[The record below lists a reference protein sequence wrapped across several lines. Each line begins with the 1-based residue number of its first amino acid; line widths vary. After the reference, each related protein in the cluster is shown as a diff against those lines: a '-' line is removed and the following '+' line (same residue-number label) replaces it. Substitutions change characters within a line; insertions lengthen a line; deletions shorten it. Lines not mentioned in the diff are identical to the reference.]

1 MLWHSI
7 YLLIISKLFKK
18 MDTIIPRKN
27 RKFRYLTIAIGVFL
41 ALAAILFFSFNSK
54 RSLNVKAEEL
64 SIHKVEKAFFE
75 DFVVFQAKVEPLNV
89 MLVNVTE
96 GGSVKEI
103 FVENGAMVT
112 KGQSLA
118 RLYNPNTEL
127 NYLTQETA
135 IIEQINN
142 LNTGK
147 LNIRN
152 QELNL
157 TKDYVLI
164 EHDYNDAK
172 RLYDLNAKLFAKD
185 VISKNDWNTFKESLR
200 FQEERKKTIQQSIQ
214 KEKQSNQLQISQINR
229 SIQTMEMSLEIL
241 RNNKKNFLIT
251 APESGR
257 LTSFEPVLGKTF
269 QAGESIGKIDS
280 KKGYK
285 LSADVD
291 EFYLEKIRE
300 GLKGQVEFKGK
311 TLEVIVTKVI
321 PEVKNGHFIVE
332 LAFTSKEE
340 IALQDGLSFGVKLIL
355 SEKNKI
361 LVVQK
366 GSFNQETAGKWI
378 FVVKG
383 NKAERRNIK
392 LGRENPSYY
401 EVLEGLKEGESVVI
415 SSYSDYKD
423 IEELSIQSQ

>member
-1 MLWHSI
+1 
-7 YLLIISKLFKK
+7 
-18 MDTIIPRKN
+18 MDKVIPRKN
-27 RKFRYLTIAIGVFL
+27 RKFRYFTIAIGVFL
-41 ALAAILFFSFNSK
+41 ALAALVFFSFNSK
-54 RSLNVKAEEL
+54 RTLNVKAEEI
-64 SIHKVEKAFFE
+64 SIQKVEKAFFE
-75 DFVVFQAKVEPLNV
+75 DFVVFQAKAEPLNV

-147 LNIRN
+147 LSIRN

-157 TKDYVLI
+157 NKDLVLI

-172 RLYDLNAKLFAKD
+172 RLYDMNSKLYDKD
-185 VISKNDWNTFKESLR
+185 VISKNDWNTFKENLR

-214 KEKQSNQLQISQINR
+214 KEKQSNQVQISQINH
-229 SIQTMEMSLEIL
+229 SIQTMEKSLEIL

-285 LSADVD
+285 LAADVD

-311 TLEVIVTKVI
+311 VLEIMVTKVI
-321 PEVKNGHFIVE
+321 PEVQNGHFTVE
-332 LAFTSKEE
+332 LAFTSKET

-355 SEKNKI
+355 SEKSKT
-361 LVVQK
+361 LVVPK

-401 EVLEGLKEGESVVI
+401 EVLEGLKEGESVI
-415 SSYSDYKD
+415 TSSYSDYKD
-423 IEELSIQSQ
+423 IEELSIQSK

>member
-1 MLWHSI
+1 
-7 YLLIISKLFKK
+7 
-18 MDTIIPRKN
+18 MDKVIPRKN

-41 ALAAILFFSFNSK
+41 VLAVIIFFSFSSK
-54 RSLNVKAEEL
+54 RSLNVKADEL
-64 SIHKVEKAFFE
+64 SVQKVEKAFFE

-103 FVENGAMVT
+103 FVENGATVT

-157 TKDYVLI
+157 TKDFVLI
-164 EHDYNDAK
+164 DHDYNDAK
-172 RLYDLNAKLFAKD
+172 RLYDVNAKLFAKD

-200 FQEERKKTIQQSIQ
+200 FQEERRKTIQQSIQ
-214 KEKQSNQLQISQINR
+214 KEKQTNQIQIAQINR
-229 SIQTMEMSLEIL
+229 SIQTMEKSLDIL

-251 APESGR
+251 APETGR

-280 KKGYK
+280 KQGYK
-285 LSADVD
+285 LSANVD

-332 LAFTSKEE
+332 LAFVSKEN

-361 LVVQK
+361 LVLQK

-383 NKAERRNIK
+383 NKAEKRNIK

-401 EVLEGLKEGESVVI
+401 EVLEGLKEGESVII

-423 IEELSIQSQ
+423 IEELNIQ

>member
-1 MLWHSI
+1 
-7 YLLIISKLFKK
+7 
-18 MDTIIPRKN
+18 MDTVIPRKN
-27 RKFRYLTIAIGVFL
+27 RKFRHLTIAIAVFL
-41 ALAAILFFSFNSK
+41 ALGAIVFFSFNSK

-64 SIHKVEKAFFE
+64 SIQKVEKAFFE

-157 TKDYVLI
+157 TKDLVLI

-172 RLYDLNAKLFAKD
+172 RLYDMNSKLFEKD
-185 VISKNDWNTFKESLR
+185 VISKNDWNSFKESLR
-200 FQEERKKTIQQSIQ
+200 FQQERKKTIQQSIQ

-229 SIQTMEMSLEIL
+229 SIQTMEKSLDIL

-251 APESGR
+251 APETGR

-269 QAGESIGKIDS
+269 QAGASIGKIDS

-285 LSADVD
+285 LTAEID

-311 TLEVIVTKVI
+311 TLEVLVTKVI
-321 PEVKNGHFIVE
+321 PEVKSGHFSAE
-332 LAFTSKEE
+332 LAFTSKEN

-355 SEKNKI
+355 SEKNKTMVI
-361 LVVQK
+361 PK
-366 GSFNQETAGKWI
+366 GAFNQETAGKWI

-401 EVLEGLKEGESVVI
+401 EVLSGLNEG
-415 SSYSDYKD
+415 
-423 IEELSIQSQ
+423 

>member
-1 MLWHSI
+1 
-7 YLLIISKLFKK
+7 
-18 MDTIIPRKN
+18 MDKVIPRKN

-41 ALAAILFFSFNSK
+41 VLATIVFFSFNTK
-54 RSLNVKAEEL
+54 RSLNVKTDE
-64 SIHKVEKAFFE
+64 INIQKVEKAFFE

-157 TKDYVLI
+157 NKDLVLI

-172 RLYDLNAKLFAKD
+172 RLYDMNARLFEKE

-200 FQEERKKTIQQSIQ
+200 FQEERKRTIQQSIQ
-214 KEKQSNQLQISQINR
+214 KEKQTNQLQISQINR
-229 SIQTMEMSLEIL
+229 SILTMEKSLDIL

-257 LTSFEPVLGKTF
+257 LTSFQPVLGKTF

-280 KKGYK
+280 KQGYK
-285 LSADVD
+285 LTAEVD
-291 EFYLEKIRE
+291 EFYLEKVRE
-300 GLKGQVEFKGK
+300 GLKGQVEFQGK
-311 TLEVIVTKVI
+311 NLEVLVTKVI
-321 PEVKNGHFIVE
+321 PEVKSGHFIVE
-332 LAFTSKEE
+332 LAFVSKEN
-340 IALQDGLSFGVKLIL
+340 IVLQDGLSFGVKLIL
-355 SEKNKI
+355 SEKNKT
-361 LVVQK
+361 LVLQK

-401 EVLEGLKEGESVVI
+401 EVLEGLKEGESVII

-423 IEELSIQSQ
+423 VEELAISSQ

>member
-1 MLWHSI
+1 
-7 YLLIISKLFKK
+7 
-18 MDTIIPRKN
+18 MDKVIPRKN

-41 ALAAILFFSFNSK
+41 ALGAIIFFSFNTK
-54 RSLNVKAEEL
+54 RSLNVKAEEI
-64 SIHKVEKAFFE
+64 SVQKVEKAFFE

-157 TKDYVLI
+157 NKDLVLI

-172 RLYDLNAKLFAKD
+172 RLYDMNSKLYDKD

-200 FQEERKKTIQQSIQ
+200 FQEERKRTIQQSIQ
-214 KEKQSNQLQISQINR
+214 KEKQSNQVQISQINR
-229 SIQTMEMSLEIL
+229 SIQTMEKSLDIL

-257 LTSFEPVLGKTF
+257 LTSFEAVLGQNF
-269 QAGESIGKIDS
+269 QAGQSIGKIDS
-280 KKGYK
+280 KRGYK
-285 LSADVD
+285 LAADVD
-291 EFYLEKIRE
+291 EFYLEKVRE
-300 GLKGQVEFKGK
+300 GLKGQVEFKGEN
-311 TLEVIVTKVI
+311 LEVIVTKVI
-321 PEVKNGHFIVE
+321 PEVKNGHFTVE
-332 LAFTSKEE
+332 LAFTSKEN
-340 IALQDGLSFGVKLIL
+340 IVLQDGLSFGVKLIL
-355 SEKNKI
+355 SERNKI
-361 LVVQK
+361 LVLPK

-401 EVLEGLKEGESVVI
+401 EVLEGLKEGESVVT
-415 SSYSDYKD
+415 SSYTDYKD
-423 IEELSIQSQ
+423 IEELSISSGQ

>member
-1 MLWHSI
+1 
-7 YLLIISKLFKK
+7 
-18 MDTIIPRKN
+18 MDKVIPRKN

-41 ALAAILFFSFNSK
+41 VLAAIVFFSFNTK

-64 SIHKVEKAFFE
+64 SIQKVEKAFFE

-157 TKDYVLI
+157 NKDLVLI

-172 RLYDLNAKLFAKD
+172 RLYDMNSKLYDKD

-200 FQEERKKTIQQSIQ
+200 FQEERKRTIQQSIQ
-214 KEKQSNQLQISQINR
+214 KEKQSNQVQISQINR
-229 SIQTMEMSLEIL
+229 SIQTMEKSLDIL

-257 LTSFEPVLGKTF
+257 LTSFEAVLGQNF
-269 QAGESIGKIDS
+269 QAGQSIGKIDS
-280 KKGYK
+280 KRGYK
-285 LSADVD
+285 LAADVD
-291 EFYLEKIRE
+291 EFYLEKVRE

-311 TLEVIVTKVI
+311 NLEVIVTKVI
-321 PEVKNGHFIVE
+321 PEVKGGHFTVE
-332 LAFTSKEE
+332 LAFTSKEN
-340 IALQDGLSFGVKLIL
+340 ITLQDGLSFGVKLIL
-355 SEKNKI
+355 SERNKI
-361 LVVQK
+361 LVLPK

-378 FVVKG
+378 FVTKG

-401 EVLEGLKEGESVVI
+401 EVLEGLKEGESVI
-415 SSYSDYKD
+415 TSSYTDYKD
-423 IEELSIQSQ
+423 IEELSISNE

>member
-1 MLWHSI
+1 
-7 YLLIISKLFKK
+7 
-18 MDTIIPRKN
+18 MDTVIPRKN
-27 RKFRYLTIAIGVFL
+27 KKFRYLAIAIAVFLVFL
-41 ALAAILFFSFNSK
+41 AITIFSFNTK
-54 RSLNVKAEEL
+54 RTLNVKADEL
-64 SIHKVEKAFFE
+64 VIQKAEKAFFE

-157 TKDYVLI
+157 TKDFVLI

-172 RLYDLNAKLFAKD
+172 RLYDMNAKLYEKD

-200 FQEERKKTIQQSIQ
+200 FQEERRKTIQQSIQ
-214 KEKQSNQLQISQINR
+214 KEKQSNQVQISQINR
-229 SIQTMEMSLEIL
+229 SIQTMEKSLDIL

-251 APESGR
+251 APETGR

-269 QAGESIGKIDS
+269 QAGASIGKIDS

-285 LSADVD
+285 LTAEVD

-311 TLEVIVTKVI
+311 NLEVMVTKVI
-321 PEVKNGHFIVE
+321 PEVKGGRFTVE
-332 LAFTSKEE
+332 LAFASKEN
-340 IALQDGLSFGVKLIL
+340 IVLQDGLSFGVKLIL
-355 SEKNKI
+355 SEKNKT
-361 LVVQK
+361 LVIPR
-366 GSFNQETAGKWI
+366 GAFNQEVAGKWI
-378 FVVKG
+378 FVVNG
-383 NKAERRNIK
+383 NKAVRRNIK

-401 EVLEGLKEGESVVI
+401 EVLEGLKEGESVVT

-423 IEELSIQSQ
+423 IEELALEKE

>member
-1 MLWHSI
+1 
-7 YLLIISKLFKK
+7 
-18 MDTIIPRKN
+18 MDKVIPRKN

-41 ALAAILFFSFNSK
+41 VLAAVVFFSFNTK
-54 RSLNVKAEEL
+54 RSLNVNEDEINIQK
-64 SIHKVEKAFFE
+64 IEKAFFE

-89 MLVNVTE
+89 MLVNITE

-157 TKDYVLI
+157 TKDLVLI

-172 RLYDLNAKLFAKD
+172 RLYDMNSKLFAKD

-200 FQEERKKTIQQSIQ
+200 FQEERKRTIQQSIQ
-214 KEKQSNQLQISQINR
+214 KEKQTNQMQISQINR
-229 SIQTMEMSLEIL
+229 SIQTMEKSLEIL

-280 KKGYK
+280 KQGYK
-285 LSADVD
+285 LTAEVD

-300 GLKGQVEFKGK
+300 DLKGQVEFKGEN
-311 TLEVIVTKVI
+311 LEVLVTKVI
-321 PEVKNGHFIVE
+321 PEVKSGHFTVE
-332 LAFTSKEE
+332 LAFVSKEK

-355 SEKNKI
+355 SEKNKT
-361 LVVQK
+361 LVLQK

-383 NKAERRNIK
+383 NKAVRRNIK

-401 EVLEGLKEGESVVI
+401 EVLEGLKEGESVII

-423 IEELSIQSQ
+423 IEELSIE

>member
-1 MLWHSI
+1 
-7 YLLIISKLFKK
+7 
-18 MDTIIPRKN
+18 MDTVIPRKN
-27 RKFRYLTIAIGVFL
+27 RKFRNLTIVIGVFL
-41 ALAAILFFSFNSK
+41 ALAVIVFFSFSTK
-54 RSLNVKAEEL
+54 RTLNVKAEEL
-64 SIHKVEKAFFE
+64 TVQKVEKAFFE

-103 FVENGAMVT
+103 FVENGATVT

-157 TKDYVLI
+157 TKDFVLI

-172 RLYDLNAKLFAKD
+172 RLYDMNSKLYAKD

-200 FQEERKKTIQQSIQ
+200 FQEERKRTIQQSIQ
-214 KEKQSNQLQISQINR
+214 KEKQSNQVQISQINR
-229 SIQTMEMSLEIL
+229 SIETMEKSLDIL

-269 QAGESIGKIDS
+269 QAGESIGKIDA

-285 LSADVD
+285 LIADVD

-300 GLKGQVEFKGK
+300 GLKGQVEFKGSI
-311 TLEVIVTKVI
+311 LEVLVTKVI
-321 PEVKNGHFIVE
+321 PEVKSGHFTVE
-332 LAFTSKEE
+332 LAFTSKEK
-340 IALQDGLSFGVKLIL
+340 IILQDGLSFGVKLIL
-355 SEKNKI
+355 SEKNKT
-361 LVVQK
+361 LVVSK
-366 GSFNQETAGKWI
+366 GSFNRETAGKWI

-401 EVLEGLKEGESVVI
+401 EVLEGLKEGESVI
-415 SSYSDYKD
+415 TSSYADYKD
-423 IEELSIQSQ
+423 IEELSISNSQ

>member
-1 MLWHSI
+1 
-7 YLLIISKLFKK
+7 

-41 ALAAILFFSFNSK
+41 VLAAILFFSFNSK

-229 SIQTMEMSLEIL
+229 SIQTMEMSLDIL

-280 KKGYK
+280 KRGYK
-285 LSADVD
+285 LAADVD

-332 LAFTSKEE
+332 LAFVSKEE

-392 LGRENPSYY
+392 LGRENPSYF
-401 EVLEGLKEGESVVI
+401 EVLEGLKEGQSVII

>member
-1 MLWHSI
+1 
-7 YLLIISKLFKK
+7 
-18 MDTIIPRKN
+18 
-27 RKFRYLTIAIGVFL
+27 
-41 ALAAILFFSFNSK
+41 
-54 RSLNVKAEEL
+54 
-64 SIHKVEKAFFE
+64 
-75 DFVVFQAKVEPLNV
+75 

-157 TKDYVLI
+157 NKDLVLI

-172 RLYDLNAKLFAKD
+172 RLYDMNAKLYEKD

-200 FQEERKKTIQQSIQ
+200 FQEERKRTIQQSIQ
-214 KEKQSNQLQISQINR
+214 KEKQSNQVQISQINR
-229 SIQTMEMSLEIL
+229 SIQTMEKSLDIL

-251 APESGR
+251 APETGR

-269 QAGESIGKIDS
+269 QAGASIGKIDS
-280 KKGYK
+280 NKGYK
-285 LSADVD
+285 LTAEVD
-291 EFYLEKIRE
+291 EFYLEKLRE

-311 TLEVIVTKVI
+311 NLEVIVTKVI
-321 PEVKNGHFIVE
+321 PEVKGGRFTVE
-332 LAFTSKEE
+332 LAFASKEN
-340 IALQDGLSFGVKLIL
+340 IVLQDGLSFGVKLIL
-355 SEKNKI
+355 SEKNKT
-361 LVVQK
+361 LVIPR
-366 GSFNQETAGKWI
+366 GAFNQEAAGKWI
-378 FVVKG
+378 FVVNG
-383 NKAERRNIK
+383 NKAVRRNIK

-401 EVLEGLKEGESVVI
+401 EVLDGLQEGESVVT
-415 SSYSDYKD
+415 SSYTDYKD
-423 IEELSIQSQ
+423 IEELALNKE

>member
-1 MLWHSI
+1 
-7 YLLIISKLFKK
+7 
-18 MDTIIPRKN
+18 MDKVIPRKN

-41 ALAAILFFSFNSK
+41 VLAVILFFSFNTK
-54 RSLNVKAEEL
+54 RSLNVKADEL
-64 SIHKVEKAFFE
+64 SVQKIEKAFFE

-157 TKDYVLI
+157 NKDLVLI

-172 RLYDLNAKLFAKD
+172 RLYDMNSKLFEKD

-200 FQEERKKTIQQSIQ
+200 FQEERKRTIQQSIQ
-214 KEKQSNQLQISQINR
+214 KEKQTNQVQISQINR
-229 SIQTMEMSLEIL
+229 SIQTMEKSLDIL

-251 APESGR
+251 APETGR

-285 LSADVD
+285 LAADVD
-291 EFYLEKIRE
+291 EFYLEKVRE
-300 GLKGQVEFKGK
+300 GLKGQVEYKGK
-311 TLEVIVTKVI
+311 TLEVLVTKVI
-321 PEVKNGHFIVE
+321 QEVKSGHFTVE

-340 IALQDGLSFGVKLIL
+340 IVLQDGLSFGVKLIL
-355 SEKNKI
+355 SEKNKT
-361 LVVQK
+361 LVVPK

-392 LGRENPSYY
+392 LGRENPSCY
-401 EVLEGLKEGESVVI
+401 EILEGLKEGESVI
-415 SSYSDYKD
+415 TSSYTDYKD
-423 IEELSIQSQ
+423 VEELSISNTQ

>member
-1 MLWHSI
+1 
-7 YLLIISKLFKK
+7 
-18 MDTIIPRKN
+18 MDKVIPRKN

-41 ALAAILFFSFNSK
+41 ALAVIVFFSFNSK
-54 RSLNVKAEEL
+54 RSLNVKADEL
-64 SIHKVEKAFFE
+64 SVQKVEKAFFE

-103 FVENGAMVT
+103 FVENGATVT

-157 TKDYVLI
+157 TKDLVLI

-172 RLYDLNAKLFAKD
+172 RLYDVNAKLFAKD

-200 FQEERKKTIQQSIQ
+200 FQEERRKTIQQSIQ

-229 SIQTMEMSLEIL
+229 SIQTMEKSLDIL

-269 QAGESIGKIDS
+269 QAGESIGRIDS
-280 KKGYK
+280 KQGYK
-285 LSADVD
+285 LSANVD

-311 TLEVIVTKVI
+311 TLEVVVTKVI

-332 LAFTSKEE
+332 LAFTSKEN
-340 IALQDGLSFGVKLIL
+340 IVLQDGLS
-355 SEKNKI
+355 
-361 LVVQK
+361 
-366 GSFNQETAGKWI
+366 
-378 FVVKG
+378 
-383 NKAERRNIK
+383 
-392 LGRENPSYY
+392 
-401 EVLEGLKEGESVVI
+401 
-415 SSYSDYKD
+415 
-423 IEELSIQSQ
+423 

>member
-1 MLWHSI
+1 
-7 YLLIISKLFKK
+7 
-18 MDTIIPRKN
+18 MDKIIPRKN

-41 ALAAILFFSFNSK
+41 VLATIVFLSFNTK
-54 RSLNVKAEEL
+54 RSLNVKADEL
-64 SIHKVEKAFFE
+64 SIQKVERAFFE

-152 QELNL
+152 QELSLN
-157 TKDYVLI
+157 KDLVLI

-172 RLYDLNAKLFAKD
+172 RLYDMNARLYDKE

-200 FQEERKKTIQQSIQ
+200 FQEERKRTIQQSIQ
-214 KEKQSNQLQISQINR
+214 KEKQTNQIQISQINH
-229 SIQTMEMSLEIL
+229 SIQTMEKSLDIL

-251 APESGR
+251 ASESGR
-257 LTSFEPVLGKTF
+257 LTSFQPVLGKTF

-280 KKGYK
+280 KQGYK
-285 LSADVD
+285 LTAEVD
-291 EFYLEKIRE
+291 EFYLEKVRE

-311 TLEVIVTKVI
+311 NLEVLVTKVI
-321 PEVKNGHFIVE
+321 PEVKSGHFIVE
-332 LAFTSKEE
+332 LAFVSKEN
-340 IALQDGLSFGVKLIL
+340 ITLQDGLSFGVKLIL
-355 SEKNKI
+355 SEKNKT

-366 GSFNQETAGKWI
+366 GSFNQETSGKWI

-401 EVLEGLKEGESVVI
+401 EVLEGLKEGESVI
-415 SSYSDYKD
+415 TSSYTDYKD
-423 IEELSIQSQ
+423 IEELSINSSQ

>member
-1 MLWHSI
+1 
-7 YLLIISKLFKK
+7 
-18 MDTIIPRKN
+18 MDTVIPRKN
-27 RKFRYLTIAIGVFL
+27 KKFRYLAIAIAVFL
-41 ALAAILFFSFNSK
+41 VLLTISVFAFNTK
-54 RSLNVKAEEL
+54 RTLNVKADEL
-64 SIHKVEKAFFE
+64 VIQKAEKAFFE

-157 TKDYVLI
+157 NKDLVLI

-172 RLYDLNAKLFAKD
+172 RLYDMNAKLYEKD

-214 KEKQSNQLQISQINR
+214 KEKQSNQVQISQINR
-229 SIQTMEMSLEIL
+229 SIQTMEKSLDIL

-251 APESGR
+251 APETGR

-269 QAGESIGKIDS
+269 QAGASIGKIDS
-280 KKGYK
+280 NKGYK
-285 LSADVD
+285 LTAEVD
-291 EFYLEKIRE
+291 EFYLEKLRE

-311 TLEVIVTKVI
+311 NLVVIVTKVI
-321 PEVKNGHFIVE
+321 PEVKGGRFTVE
-332 LAFTSKEE
+332 LAFASKEN
-340 IALQDGLSFGVKLIL
+340 IVLQDGLSFGVKLIL
-355 SEKNKI
+355 SEKNKT
-361 LVVQK
+361 LVIPR
-366 GSFNQETAGKWI
+366 GAFNQEAAGKWI
-378 FVVKG
+378 FVVNG
-383 NKAERRNIK
+383 NKAVRRNIK

-401 EVLEGLKEGESVVI
+401 EVLEGLKEGESVVT
-415 SSYSDYKD
+415 SSYTDYKD
-423 IEELSIQSQ
+423 IEELSLELQSQ

>member
-1 MLWHSI
+1 
-7 YLLIISKLFKK
+7 
-18 MDTIIPRKN
+18 MDTVIPRKN
-27 RKFRYLTIAIGVFL
+27 RKFRHLTIAIAVFL
-41 ALAAILFFSFNSK
+41 ALGTIVFFSFNSK

-64 SIHKVEKAFFE
+64 SIQKVEKAFFE

-157 TKDYVLI
+157 TKDLVLI

-172 RLYDLNAKLFAKD
+172 RLYDMNSKLFEKE

-200 FQEERKKTIQQSIQ
+200 FQQERKKTIQQSIQ

-229 SIQTMEMSLEIL
+229 SIQTMEKSLDIL
-241 RNNKKNFLIT
+241 RNNKKNFFIT
-251 APESGR
+251 APETGR

-269 QAGESIGKIDS
+269 QAGASIGKIDS

-285 LSADVD
+285 LTAEID
-291 EFYLEKIRE
+291 EFYLEKTRE

-311 TLEVIVTKVI
+311 TLEVLVTKVI
-321 PEVKNGHFIVE
+321 PEVKSGHFSAE
-332 LAFTSKEE
+332 LAFTSKEN

-361 LVVQK
+361 MVIPK
-366 GSFNQETAGKWI
+366 GAFNQETAGKWI

-401 EVLEGLKEGESVVI
+401 EVLSGLNEGESVI
-415 SSYSDYKD
+415 TSSYTDYKD
-423 IEELSIQSQ
+423 IEELSIQSK

>member
-1 MLWHSI
+1 
-7 YLLIISKLFKK
+7 
-18 MDTIIPRKN
+18 MDTVIPRKN
-27 RKFRYLTIAIGVFL
+27 RKFRHLTIAIAVFL
-41 ALAAILFFSFNSK
+41 ALGTIVFFSFNSK

-64 SIHKVEKAFFE
+64 SIQKVEKAFFE

-157 TKDYVLI
+157 TKDLVLI

-172 RLYDLNAKLFAKD
+172 RLYDMNSKLFEKE

-200 FQEERKKTIQQSIQ
+200 FQQERKKTIQQSIQ

-229 SIQTMEMSLEIL
+229 SIQTMEKSLDIL

-251 APESGR
+251 APETGR

-269 QAGESIGKIDS
+269 QAGASIGKIDS

-285 LSADVD
+285 LTAEID

-311 TLEVIVTKVI
+311 TLEVVVTKVI
-321 PEVKNGHFIVE
+321 PEVKSGHFSAE
-332 LAFTSKEE
+332 LAFTSKEN
-340 IALQDGLSFGVKLIL
+340 ITLQDGLSFGVKLIL
-355 SEKNKI
+355 SEKNKTMVI
-361 LVVQK
+361 PK
-366 GSFNQETAGKWI
+366 GAFNQETAGKWI

-401 EVLEGLKEGESVVI
+401 EVLSGLNEGESVI
-415 SSYSDYKD
+415 TSSYTDYKD
-423 IEELSIQSQ
+423 IEELSIQSK

>member
-1 MLWHSI
+1 
-7 YLLIISKLFKK
+7 

-41 ALAAILFFSFNSK
+41 VLAAILFFSFNSK

-229 SIQTMEMSLEIL
+229 SIQTMEMSLDIL

-280 KKGYK
+280 KRGYK

-332 LAFTSKEE
+332 LAFVSKEE

-392 LGRENPSYY
+392 LGRENPSYF
-401 EVLEGLKEGESVVI
+401 EVLEGLKEGQSVII

>member
-1 MLWHSI
+1 
-7 YLLIISKLFKK
+7 
-18 MDTIIPRKN
+18 MDKVIPRKN

-41 ALAAILFFSFNSK
+41 ALAVIVFFSFNTK

-64 SIHKVEKAFFE
+64 SIQKVEKAFFE

-157 TKDYVLI
+157 NKDLVLI

-172 RLYDLNAKLFAKD
+172 RLYDMNSKLFEKD
-185 VISKNDWNTFKESLR
+185 VISKNDWNTFKENLR
-200 FQEERKKTIQQSIQ
+200 FQEERKRTIQQSIQ
-214 KEKQSNQLQISQINR
+214 KEKQTNQIQISQINR
-229 SIQTMEMSLEIL
+229 SIQTMEKSLDIL

-251 APESGR
+251 APETGR
-257 LTSFEPVLGKTF
+257 LTSFEAVLGQNF
-269 QAGESIGKIDS
+269 QAGQSIGKIDS
-280 KKGYK
+280 KRGYK
-285 LSADVD
+285 LAADVD
-291 EFYLEKIRE
+291 EFYLEKLRE

-311 TLEVIVTKVI
+311 ALEVIVTKVI
-321 PEVKNGHFIVE
+321 PEVKSGHFTVE
-332 LAFTSKEE
+332 LAFTSKEN
-340 IALQDGLSFGVKLIL
+340 IVLQDGLSFGVKLIL
-355 SEKNKI
+355 SERNKI
-361 LVVQK
+361 LVLPK

-401 EVLEGLKEGESVVI
+401 EVLEGLKEGESVVT

>member
-1 MLWHSI
+1 
-7 YLLIISKLFKK
+7 

-27 RKFRYLTIAIGVFL
+27 RKFRNLTILIGVFL
-41 ALAAILFFSFNSK
+41 VLAALFFFSFSTK
-54 RSLNVKAEEL
+54 RNLNVKANEL
-64 SIHKVEKAFFE
+64 TIQNVERAFFE

-157 TKDYVLI
+157 TKDLVLI

-172 RLYDLNAKLFAKD
+172 RLYDMNSKLFAKD

-214 KEKQSNQLQISQINR
+214 KEKASNQVQISQINL
-229 SIQTMEMSLEIL
+229 SIQTMEKSLDIL

-269 QAGESIGKIDS
+269 QAGASIGKIDS

-285 LSADVD
+285 LVADVD

-300 GLKGQVEFKGK
+300 GLKGQVEFKGQ
-311 TLEVIVTKVI
+311 TLEVLVTKVI
-321 PEVKNGHFIVE
+321 PEVKGGHFTAE
-332 LAFTSKEE
+332 LVFTSKEK
-340 IALQDGLSFGVKLIL
+340 ITLQDGLSFGVKLIL
-355 SEKNKI
+355 SEKNKT
-361 LVVQK
+361 LVISK

-401 EVLEGLKEGESVVI
+401 EVLEGLKEGESVI
-415 SSYSDYKD
+415 TSSYTDYKD
-423 IEELSIQSQ
+423 IDELSIGTE

>member
-1 MLWHSI
+1 
-7 YLLIISKLFKK
+7 
-18 MDTIIPRKN
+18 MDKVIPRKSKKN
-27 RKFRYLTIAIGVFL
+27 RYLAIGIGAFL
-41 ALAAILFFSFNSK
+41 ALAIVVFFSFNNK
-54 RSLNVKAEEL
+54 RTLNVKGDEL
-64 SIHKVEKAFFE
+64 IIKTVETDFFE
-75 DFVVFQAKVEPLNV
+75 DFMVFQAKVEPLNV

-103 FVENGAMVT
+103 FVENGATVI

-157 TKDYVLI
+157 TKDLVAI

-172 RLYDLNAKLFAKD
+172 RLYDMNSKLYEKD
-185 VISKNDWNTFKESLR
+185 VISRNDWNAFKESLR
-200 FQEERKKTIQQSIQ
+200 FQDERRKTIQQSIQ
-214 KEKQSNQLQISQINR
+214 KEKQTNQVQISQINR
-229 SIQTMEMSLEIL
+229 SIQTMEKSLDIL

-257 LTSFEPVLGKTF
+257 LTSFQPVLGKTF
-269 QAGESIGKIDS
+269 QAGESIGRIDS
-280 KKGYK
+280 RQGYK
-285 LSADVD
+285 LVAEVD
-291 EFYLEKIRE
+291 EFYLEKMRE
-300 GLKGQVEFKGK
+300 GLKGQVDYQGK

-321 PEVKNGHFIVE
+321 PEVKSGHFSVE
-332 LAFTSKEE
+332 LNFISKDK
-340 IALQDGLSFGVKLIL
+340 IALQDGLSFGIKLIL
-355 SEKNKI
+355 SERNKI
-361 LVVQK
+361 LVLQK

-378 FVVKG
+378 FVING
-383 NKAERRNIK
+383 NKAEKRTIK

-401 EVLEGLKEGESVVI
+401 EVLSGLKEGDKVI
-415 SSYSDYKD
+415 TSSYSDYKD
-423 IEELSIQSQ
+423 IEELSIKTK

>member
-1 MLWHSI
+1 
-7 YLLIISKLFKK
+7 
-18 MDTIIPRKN
+18 MDKVIPRKN
-27 RKFRYLTIAIGVFL
+27 RKFRYLSIAIGVFL
-41 ALAAILFFSFNSK
+41 VLAVIIFFSFNTK

-64 SIHKVEKAFFE
+64 TVQKIEKDFFE

-157 TKDYVLI
+157 TKDWVLI

-172 RLYDLNAKLFAKD
+172 RLYDMNSKLFAKD

-229 SIQTMEMSLEIL
+229 SIQTMEMSLDIL

-269 QAGESIGKIDS
+269 QAGASIGKIDS
-280 KKGYK
+280 KQGYK
-285 LSADVD
+285 LVAEVD
-291 EFYLEKIRE
+291 EFYLEKLRE

-311 TLEVIVTKVI
+311 ALEVLVTKVI
-321 PEVKNGHFIVE
+321 PEVKSGHFTVE
-332 LAFTSKEE
+332 LAFVSKEN
-340 IALQDGLSFGVKLIL
+340 ITLQDGLSFGVKLIL
-355 SEKNKI
+355 SEKNKT
-361 LVVQK
+361 LVVSK

-401 EVLEGLKEGESVVI
+401 EVLEGLKEGESVI
-415 SSYSDYKD
+415 TSSYSDYKD
-423 IEELSIQSQ
+423 IEELSISKE

>member
-1 MLWHSI
+1 
-7 YLLIISKLFKK
+7 
-18 MDTIIPRKN
+18 MDKVIPRKN
-27 RKFRYLTIAIGVFL
+27 RKFRYLIIAIGVFL
-41 ALAAILFFSFNSK
+41 VLAVIVFFSFNSK
-54 RSLNVKAEEL
+54 RSLNVKADEL

-112 KGQSLA
+112 KGQPLA

-157 TKDYVLI
+157 TKDLVLI

-172 RLYDLNAKLFAKD
+172 RLYDVNAKLFAKD

-200 FQEERKKTIQQSIQ
+200 FQEERRKTIQQSIQ
-214 KEKQSNQLQISQINR
+214 KEKQSNQVQISQINN
-229 SIQTMEMSLEIL
+229 SIQTMEKSLEIL

-291 EFYLEKIRE
+291 EFYLEKIHE

-311 TLEVIVTKVI
+311 TLEVLVTKVI

-332 LAFTSKEE
+332 LAFASKED
-340 IALQDGLSFGVKLIL
+340 IALQDGLSFGVKLVL

-423 IEELSIQSQ
+423 IEELSIQPQ

>member
-1 MLWHSI
+1 
-7 YLLIISKLFKK
+7 
-18 MDTIIPRKN
+18 MDKVIPRKN

-41 ALAAILFFSFNSK
+41 VLAAIVFFSFNTK

-64 SIHKVEKAFFE
+64 SIQKVEKAFFE

-157 TKDYVLI
+157 NKDLVLI

-172 RLYDLNAKLFAKD
+172 RLYDMNSKLYDKD

-200 FQEERKKTIQQSIQ
+200 FQEERKRTIQQSIQ
-214 KEKQSNQLQISQINR
+214 KEKQSNQVQISQINR
-229 SIQTMEMSLEIL
+229 SIQTMEKSLDIL

-257 LTSFEPVLGKTF
+257 LTSFEAVLGQNF
-269 QAGESIGKIDS
+269 QAGQSIGKIDS
-280 KKGYK
+280 KRGYK
-285 LSADVD
+285 LAADVD
-291 EFYLEKIRE
+291 EFYLEKVRE

-311 TLEVIVTKVI
+311 NLEVIVTKVI
-321 PEVKNGHFIVE
+321 PEVKGGHFTVE
-332 LAFTSKEE
+332 LAFTSKEN
-340 IALQDGLSFGVKLIL
+340 ITLQDGLSFGVKLIL
-355 SEKNKI
+355 SERNKI
-361 LVVQK
+361 LVLPK

-378 FVVKG
+378 FVTKG

-401 EVLEGLKEGESVVI
+401 EVLEGLKEGESVI
-415 SSYSDYKD
+415 TSSYTDYKD
-423 IEELSIQSQ
+423 IEELSIQSE

>member
-1 MLWHSI
+1 
-7 YLLIISKLFKK
+7 
-18 MDTIIPRKN
+18 MDTVIPRKN
-27 RKFRYLTIAIGVFL
+27 RKFRNFTIVIGVFL
-41 ALAAILFFSFNSK
+41 ALAVIVFFSFSTK
-54 RSLNVKAEEL
+54 KTLNVKAQEL
-64 SIHKVEKAFFE
+64 TVQKVEKAFFE

-103 FVENGAMVT
+103 FVENGATVT

-157 TKDYVLI
+157 TKDFVLI

-172 RLYDLNAKLFAKD
+172 RLYDMNSKLYAKD
-185 VISKNDWNTFKESLR
+185 VISKNDWNTSKESLR
-200 FQEERKKTIQQSIQ
+200 FQEERKRTIQQSIQ
-214 KEKQSNQLQISQINR
+214 KEKQSNQVQISQINR
-229 SIQTMEMSLEIL
+229 SIETMEKSLDIL

-269 QAGESIGKIDS
+269 QAGESIGKIDA

-285 LSADVD
+285 LIADVD

-300 GLKGQVEFKGK
+300 GLKGQVEFKGSI
-311 TLEVIVTKVI
+311 LEILVTKVI
-321 PEVKNGHFIVE
+321 PEVKSGHFTVE
-332 LAFTSKEE
+332 LAFMSKEK
-340 IALQDGLSFGVKLIL
+340 IILQDGLSFGVKLIL
-355 SEKNKI
+355 SEKNKT
-361 LVVQK
+361 LVVSK

-378 FVVKG
+378 FVIKG

-401 EVLEGLKEGESVVI
+401 EVLQGLKEGESVI
-415 SSYSDYKD
+415 TSSYTDYKD
-423 IEELSIQSQ
+423 IEELSISNSQ

>member
-1 MLWHSI
+1 
-7 YLLIISKLFKK
+7 
-18 MDTIIPRKN
+18 MDKVIPRKN

-41 ALAAILFFSFNSK
+41 ALAVIIFFSFNTK
-54 RSLNVKAEEL
+54 RSLNVKSEEL
-64 SIHKVEKAFFE
+64 SIQKIEKAFFE

-89 MLVNVTE
+89 MLVIVTE

-157 TKDYVLI
+157 TKDWVLI

-172 RLYDLNAKLFAKD
+172 RLYDMNSKLFAKD

-229 SIQTMEMSLEIL
+229 SIQTMEMSLDIL

-280 KKGYK
+280 KQGYK
-285 LSADVD
+285 LIAEVD
-291 EFYLEKIRE
+291 EFYLEKLRE

-311 TLEVIVTKVI
+311 TLEVLVTKVI
-321 PEVKNGHFIVE
+321 PEVKSGHFTVE
-332 LAFTSKEE
+332 LAFISKET
-340 IALQDGLSFGVKLIL
+340 ITLQDGVSFGVKLIL
-355 SEKNKI
+355 SEKNKT
-361 LVVQK
+361 LVVPK

-383 NKAERRNIK
+383 NKAVRRNIK

-401 EVLEGLKEGESVVI
+401 EILEGLKEDESVI
-415 SSYSDYKD
+415 TSSYSDYKD
-423 IEELSIQSQ
+423 IEELSISSQ

>member
-1 MLWHSI
+1 
-7 YLLIISKLFKK
+7 
-18 MDTIIPRKN
+18 MDKVIPRKN

-41 ALAAILFFSFNSK
+41 VLAAIVFFSFNTK

-64 SIHKVEKAFFE
+64 SIQKVEKAFFE

-157 TKDYVLI
+157 NKDLVLI

-172 RLYDLNAKLFAKD
+172 RLYDMNARLYEKE

-200 FQEERKKTIQQSIQ
+200 FQEERKRTIQQSIQ
-214 KEKQSNQLQISQINR
+214 KEKQTNQIQISQINH
-229 SIQTMEMSLEIL
+229 SIQTMEKSLDIL
-241 RNNKKNFLIT
+241 RNNKKNFLII

-257 LTSFEPVLGKTF
+257 LTSFQPVLGKTF

-280 KKGYK
+280 KQGYK
-285 LSADVD
+285 LTADVD

-311 TLEVIVTKVI
+311 NLEVLVTKVI
-321 PEVKNGHFIVE
+321 PEVKGGHFIVE
-332 LAFTSKEE
+332 LAFTSKDV

-355 SEKNKI
+355 SEKNKT
-361 LVVQK
+361 LVIQK

-383 NKAERRNIK
+383 NKAVRRNIK
-392 LGRENPSYY
+392 LGRENPPYY
-401 EVLEGLKEGESVVI
+401 EVLEGLKEGESVI
-415 SSYSDYKD
+415 TSSYTDYKD
-423 IEELSIQSQ
+423 IEELSISSQ

>member
-1 MLWHSI
+1 
-7 YLLIISKLFKK
+7 
-18 MDTIIPRKN
+18 MDKIIPRKN
-27 RKFRYLTIAIGVFL
+27 KKFRYLTIAIAVFL
-41 ALAAILFFSFNSK
+41 VLVVIVVFAFNTK
-54 RSLNVKAEEL
+54 RTLNVKTDELVIQKAEKE
-64 SIHKVEKAFFE
+64 FFE

-157 TKDYVLI
+157 TKDFVLI

-172 RLYDLNAKLFAKD
+172 RLYDMNSKLFEKD
-185 VISKNDWNTFKESLR
+185 VISKNDWNTFKENLR
-200 FQEERKKTIQQSIQ
+200 FQEERKRTIQQSIQ
-214 KEKQSNQLQISQINR
+214 KEKQSNQVQISQINH
-229 SIQTMEMSLEIL
+229 SIQTMEKSLDIL

-257 LTSFEPVLGKTF
+257 LTSFQPVLGKSF

-280 KKGYK
+280 KRGYK
-285 LSADVD
+285 LAADVD
-291 EFYLEKIRE
+291 EFYLEKVRE

-311 TLEVIVTKVI
+311 NLEVVVTVVI
-321 PEVKNGHFIVE
+321 PEVKGGRFTVE
-332 LAFTSKEE
+332 LAFTSKEN
-340 IALQDGLSFGVKLIL
+340 ITLQDGLSFGVKLIL
-355 SEKNKI
+355 SEKNKT
-361 LVVQK
+361 LVIPR
-366 GSFNQETAGKWI
+366 GSFNQEAAGKWI
-378 FVVKG
+378 FVVNG

-401 EVLEGLKEGESVVI
+401 EVLEGLKEGESVI
-415 SSYSDYKD
+415 TSSYTDYKD
-423 IEELSIQSQ
+423 IEELSLEK

>member
-1 MLWHSI
+1 
-7 YLLIISKLFKK
+7 
-18 MDTIIPRKN
+18 MDKVIPRKN
-27 RKFRYLTIAIGVFL
+27 RKFRYLTIAIAVFL
-41 ALAAILFFSFNSK
+41 VLAVIVFFSFSTK

-64 SIHKVEKAFFE
+64 TVQKIEKDFFE

-157 TKDYVLI
+157 TKDWVLI

-172 RLYDLNAKLFAKD
+172 RLYDMNSKLFAKD

-200 FQEERKKTIQQSIQ
+200 FQEERKNTIQQSIQ

-229 SIQTMEMSLEIL
+229 SIQTMEMSLDIL

-257 LTSFEPVLGKTF
+257 LTSFQPVLGKTF

-280 KKGYK
+280 KQGYK
-285 LSADVD
+285 LIAEVD
-291 EFYLEKIRE
+291 EFYLEKLRE

-311 TLEVIVTKVI
+311 ILEVLVTKVI
-321 PEVKNGHFIVE
+321 PEVKSGHFTVE
-332 LAFTSKEE
+332 LAFVSKEN
-340 IALQDGLSFGVKLIL
+340 ITLQDGLSFGVKLIL
-355 SEKNKI
+355 SEKNKT
-361 LVVQK
+361 LVVPK

-401 EVLEGLKEGESVVI
+401 EILEGLKEGESVI
-415 SSYSDYKD
+415 TSSYSDYKD
-423 IEELSIQSQ
+423 IEELSISNTQ

>member
-1 MLWHSI
+1 
-7 YLLIISKLFKK
+7 
-18 MDTIIPRKN
+18 MDKVIPRKN

-41 ALAAILFFSFNSK
+41 ALAVIVFFSFNSK
-54 RSLNVKAEEL
+54 RSLNVKADEL
-64 SIHKVEKAFFE
+64 SVQKVEKAFFE

-103 FVENGAMVT
+103 FVENGATVT

-157 TKDYVLI
+157 TKDLVLI

-172 RLYDLNAKLFAKD
+172 RLYDVNAKLFAKD

-200 FQEERKKTIQQSIQ
+200 FQEERRKTIQQSIQ

-229 SIQTMEMSLEIL
+229 SIQTMEKSLDIL

-269 QAGESIGKIDS
+269 QAGESIGRIDS
-280 KKGYK
+280 KQGYK
-285 LSADVD
+285 LSANVD

-311 TLEVIVTKVI
+311 TLEVVVTKVI

-332 LAFTSKEE
+332 LAFTSKEN

-383 NKAERRNIK
+383 NKAEKRNIK

-423 IEELSIQSQ
+423 IEELSIQ

>member
-1 MLWHSI
+1 
-7 YLLIISKLFKK
+7 
-18 MDTIIPRKN
+18 MDTVIPRKN

-41 ALAAILFFSFNSK
+41 AVGAIIFFSFSTK
-54 RSLNVKAEEL
+54 RTLNVKAEEL
-64 SIHKVEKAFFE
+64 TVQKIEKAFFE

-157 TKDYVLI
+157 TKDLVLI

-172 RLYDLNAKLFAKD
+172 RLYDMNSKLFDKD
-185 VISKNDWNTFKESLR
+185 VISKNDWNTFKEGLR
-200 FQEERKKTIQQSIQ
+200 FQEERKRTIQQSIT
-214 KEKQSNQLQISQINR
+214 KEKQTNQLQISQINR
-229 SIQTMEMSLEIL
+229 SIQTMEKSLDIL
-241 RNNKKNFLIT
+241 RDNKKNFLIT

-257 LTSFEPVLGKTF
+257 LTSFQPILGKTF

-280 KKGYK
+280 KQGYK
-285 LSADVD
+285 LAADVD

-311 TLEVIVTKVI
+311 TLEVLVTKVI

-332 LAFTSKEE
+332 LAFTSKED
-340 IALQDGLSFGVKLIL
+340 IVLQDGLSFGVKLIL
-355 SEKNKI
+355 SEKNKT
-361 LVVQK
+361 LVVPK

-378 FVVKG
+378 FVIKG

-401 EVLEGLKEGESVVI
+401 EILEGLKEGESVI
-415 SSYSDYKD
+415 TSSYSDYKD
-423 IEELSIQSQ
+423 VEELSISNSQ

>member
-1 MLWHSI
+1 
-7 YLLIISKLFKK
+7 
-18 MDTIIPRKN
+18 MDTVIPRKN
-27 RKFRYLTIAIGVFL
+27 RKFRHLTIAIAVFL
-41 ALAAILFFSFNSK
+41 ALGAIVFFSFNSK

-64 SIHKVEKAFFE
+64 SIQKVEKAFFE

-157 TKDYVLI
+157 TKDLVLI

-172 RLYDLNAKLFAKD
+172 RLYDMNSKLFEKD
-185 VISKNDWNTFKESLR
+185 VISKNDWNSFKESLR
-200 FQEERKKTIQQSIQ
+200 FQQERKKTIQQSIQ

-229 SIQTMEMSLEIL
+229 SIQTMEKSLDIL

-251 APESGR
+251 APETGR

-269 QAGESIGKIDS
+269 QAGASIGKIDS

-285 LSADVD
+285 LTAEID

-311 TLEVIVTKVI
+311 TLEVLVTKVI
-321 PEVKNGHFIVE
+321 PEVKSGHFSAE
-332 LAFTSKEE
+332 LAFTSKEN

-355 SEKNKI
+355 SEKNKTMVI
-361 LVVQK
+361 PK
-366 GSFNQETAGKWI
+366 GAFNQETAGKWI

-401 EVLEGLKEGESVVI
+401 EVLSGLNEGESVI
-415 SSYSDYKD
+415 TSSYTDYKD
-423 IEELSIQSQ
+423 IEELSIQPK

>member
-1 MLWHSI
+1 
-7 YLLIISKLFKK
+7 
-18 MDTIIPRKN
+18 MDKVIPRKN

-41 ALAAILFFSFNSK
+41 VLAVIMFFSFNSK
-54 RSLNVKAEEL
+54 RSLNVKADEI
-64 SIHKVEKAFFE
+64 SVQKVEKALFE

-157 TKDYVLI
+157 TKDFVLI
-164 EHDYNDAK
+164 DHDYNDAK
-172 RLYDLNAKLFAKD
+172 RLYNVNAKLFAKD

-200 FQEERKKTIQQSIQ
+200 FQEERRKTIQQSIQ
-214 KEKQSNQLQISQINR
+214 KEKQTNQIQIAQINR
-229 SIQTMEMSLEIL
+229 SIQTMEKSLDIL

-280 KKGYK
+280 KQGYK
-285 LSADVD
+285 LSANVD

-311 TLEVIVTKVI
+311 TLEVVVTKVI
-321 PEVKNGHFIVE
+321 PEVKSGHFIVE
-332 LAFTSKEE
+332 LAFVSKEN

-355 SEKNKI
+355 SERNKI

-383 NKAERRNIK
+383 NKAVRRNIK

-401 EVLEGLKEGESVVI
+401 EVLEGLNEGESVI
-415 SSYSDYKD
+415 TSSYTDYKD
-423 IEELSIQSQ
+423 IEELSIQ

>member
-1 MLWHSI
+1 
-7 YLLIISKLFKK
+7 
-18 MDTIIPRKN
+18 MDTVIPRKN
-27 RKFRYLTIAIGVFL
+27 RKFRNLTIVIGVFL
-41 ALAAILFFSFNSK
+41 ALAVIVFFSFSTK
-54 RSLNVKAEEL
+54 RTLNVKAEEL
-64 SIHKVEKAFFE
+64 TVQKVEKAFFE

-103 FVENGAMVT
+103 FVENGATVT

-157 TKDYVLI
+157 TKDFVLI

-172 RLYDLNAKLFAKD
+172 RLYDMNSKLYAKD

-200 FQEERKKTIQQSIQ
+200 FQEERKRTIQQSIQ
-214 KEKQSNQLQISQINR
+214 KEKQSNQVQISQINR
-229 SIQTMEMSLEIL
+229 SIETMEKSLDIL

-269 QAGESIGKIDS
+269 QAGESIGKIDA

-285 LSADVD
+285 LIAEVD

-300 GLKGQVEFKGK
+300 GLKGQVEFKGSI
-311 TLEVIVTKVI
+311 LEVLVTKVI
-321 PEVKNGHFIVE
+321 PEVKSGHFTVE
-332 LAFTSKEE
+332 LAFMSKEK
-340 IALQDGLSFGVKLIL
+340 IILQDGLSFGVKLIL
-355 SEKNKI
+355 SEKNKT
-361 LVVQK
+361 LVVSK

-401 EVLEGLKEGESVVI
+401 EVLEGLKEGESVI
-415 SSYSDYKD
+415 TSSYADYKD
-423 IEELSIQSQ
+423 IEELSISNSQ

>member
-1 MLWHSI
+1 
-7 YLLIISKLFKK
+7 

-41 ALAAILFFSFNSK
+41 VLAAILFFSFNSK

-383 NKAERRNIK
+383 NKAEKRNIK
-392 LGRENPSYY
+392 LGRENPSYF
-401 EVLEGLKEGESVVI
+401 EVLEGLKEGESVII

-423 IEELSIQSQ
+423 IEELSIQTQ